1 MTQNINFGYCGVCF
15 ENQVHVWML
24 DCGHVFCCQC
34 ILTWYKVSTEANIPP
49 LCPIRCY
56 RPIREDTVKEI
67 AAITTDPALLDLI
80 PPALLPRRDPRQ
92 IDFDAL
98 LFNEPVV
105 VPITFR
111 YVNLSLCNLI
121 MSILPFFYRYN
132 GNQYAVVATLSA
144 EDASLLTQVI
154 KLKRSVYTA
163 AQIHS
168 PQPNA

>member
-1 MTQNINFGYCGVCF
+1 
-15 ENQVHVWML
+15 ML
-24 DCGHVFCCQC
+24 DSGHVFCCQC
-34 ILTWYKVSTEANIPP
+34 ILTYYKVSTGANTP

-67 AAITTDPALLDLI
+67 AANTTDPALLDLV
-80 PPALLPRRDPRQ
+80 PPALLSRRDPRQ

-98 LFNEPVV
+98 LFKEPVV
-105 VPITFR
+105 VPIISGMLIYH
-111 YVNLSLCNLI
+111 YVTWLCLFYLI
-121 MSILPFFYRYN
+121 YRYN

-144 EDASLLTQVI
+144 EDVSLLTQVI

-168 PQPNA
+168 PQPNAWSTPDSLANFTKLQPS